1 MSVVVSPLPE
11 DDEER
16 FMVGRS
22 GSSAEALPDWVVEA
36 VVEVSLLSGLRRFMV
51 GRSVSSAGVD
61 VVLVVVPDDVPELVV
76 SGLRRF
82 MVGRSA
88 SSLVAGLAVPD
99 AVVSGLPVVGVVVWA
114 GADLLWSLP
123 LAVVESALGLVTR
136 CGRLGSGVAVMT
148 GSVFDGLRAAVVF
161 LGAASGLTLP

>member
-1 MSVVVSPLPE
+1 MVGRSGSSAGALPVCFVEAVVEVSPLSGVR
-11 DDEER
+11 R

-22 GSSAEALPDWVVEA
+22 GSSA
-36 VVEVSLLSGLRRFMV
+36 
-51 GRSVSSAGVD
+51 GVD
-61 VVLVVVPDDVPELVV
+61 VVLVVEPESGVVPDDVPELVV

-99 AVVSGLPVVGVVVWA
+99 AEVSGLPVGCVVDWVGV
-114 GADLLWSLP
+114 DLLWSLP
-123 LAVVESALGLVTR
+123 LAVVESAPGLVTR

-148 GSVFDGLRAAVVF
+148 GTVFEALRAAVVF